1 MASQPGYPK
10 PSRPQNFLEIER
22 RFVDLQVQYKQGSI
36 DTASYQ
42 AAVQSLT
49 TQDVVGTTWWYGG
62 EPPRWQWFDGTQW
75 IPGEP
80 AAVGLAEKPK
90 RKLTLVAAIIFSV
103 LAIICLILSGVI
115 VGEVYR
121 EFQAMPKV
129 VEGVESLAAVPAALP
144 LSADQQ
150 DVRTSL
156 GPPEAFT
163 ILFYEEALEDG
174 SIGDV
179 RFEVWSYYSDQVEYT
194 FINGEQVGED
204 PIDIELGELVQIP
217 YAPEQFRAYMSL
229 DEVLA
234 SAGLDAFMVVPLEK
248 ELVEGGEVFYA
259 DELTFGLK
267 DDELLY
273 IEALAL
279 EVEG

>member
-1 MASQPGYPK
+1 MK
-10 PSRPQNFLEIER
+10 RT
-22 RFVDLQVQYKQGSI
+22 KQI
-36 DTASYQ
+36 LIT
-42 AAVQSLT
+42 V
-49 TQDVVGTTWWYGG
+49 
-62 EPPRWQWFDGTQW
+62 
-75 IPGEP
+75 
-80 AAVGLAEKPK
+80 
-90 RKLTLVAAIIFSV
+90 
-103 LAIICLILSGVI
+103 LILSGVI